1 MHPVGSMSF
10 KETVSN
16 SANFAEMTGDFD
28 VDQKS
33 QLCGAVDSTV
43 VKGSTDDT
51 VSKQTFNFAS
61 SFQNSNTKSSCRG
74 DVIDDQSIDSG
85 GTFCRQGL
93 GDHLTSQNRISSS
106 NLYCNDQT
114 SNSTV
119 SDAIESNIESLKA
132 LSLKSDNATPFQPL
146 NSGSAKTRDMT
157 FSTVSGDGNPFSFER
172 SQSAQKFDSYNYLGD
187 TANTNSGGKSH
198 STPESSSGIES
209 AYSST
214 NPRNQLLQETENPP
228 STGENH
234 LGGCSSSYWNTT
246 GSAQTEELNYLTTA
260 LSVNS
265 SPLLTNL
272 LFQQPSNSPVGTNGG
287 LQSNSGAIGTKRPI
301 VGGHQGMRP
310 LSRPP
315 GWNPT
320 TTSLDSN
327 FTASSDQSPFFTP
340 TSTGFSS
347 KAPGWM
353 GHFSPQNSSYPW
365 SSTASQQNAF
375 KSNFADATSG
385 FSSGSSINGLRFGGN
400 NSLSNMGSN
409 GFSKGPTSSNPA
421 SLYSMFSKRPP
432 HRVTAHWQQQQ
443 HHQQHMQQTPPSIL
457 SKQHSS
463 DFSSSGPLS
472 IGGQDG
478 VLNQKMPHGSFG
490 SNSGVSPMASGM
502 MSGNMDSLNADRYS
516 SYGFDQHLI
525 ELMKTMDSSGS
536 SQSGLLDDLAFGMP
550 RMDNYHGNL
559 HSLPGMSQS
568 RPGLMSSGLQNQ
580 GLHGMGNAHS
590 SLSAMAPREE
600 GYSRKVFVGGLPP
613 DIDEEE
619 ITTAF
624 RRFGALIVD
633 WPHKTESKAYFP
645 PKGYCFL
652 LFQEEQSVQNLI
664 NACIVDEGKYYWCVS
679 SPTMKDKPV
688 QIRPWNLADSDFV
701 MDGSQALDP
710 RKTIFVGGVPRPL
723 RAIELALIMDHLYG
737 GVCYA
742 GIDIDPELKYPKG
755 AGRVAFS
762 NQQSYISAISARFV
776 QLQHNDIDKRVE
788 VKPYVLDNQMCDEC
802 QGARCG
808 GKFAPLFCANVTC
821 LQYYCEQCWVQI
833 HSRQGREYHK
843 PLVKEGAERPRP
855 ALYRCVLLSFVTTCC
870 WSARASLFACA
881 LVDVLCVVH
890 SQQSLS
896 TLRWSHACNPRSSLH
911 STLLL
916 LLHSCSVLYQQQL
929 IFSLSICVPFC
940 YNRLSTLPP
949 THNFPFGFSFC
960 NAHALSSFLRSS
972 PLPVSSRCPEA
983 HLHRILRAL
992 ACQSGWDALLLL
1004 LIFLYSLLT

>member
-1 MHPVGSMSF
+1 
-10 KETVSN
+10 
-16 SANFAEMTGDFD
+16 MTGDFD

-272 LFQQPSNSPVGTNGG
+272 LFQQPSNSPVGTKGG

-619 ITTAF
+619 
-624 RRFGALIVD
+624 
-633 WPHKTESKAYFP
+633 
-645 PKGYCFL
+645 
-652 LFQEEQSVQNLI
+652 QSVQNLI

-855 ALYRCVLLSFVTTCC
+855 ALYRCRSTNWSLLFVCRVSGSCCFAPLFGSAFSPPACMVLPLCRGAELIVRPPTTHSPIPALSHFSRSGLPVRANQGNDYGNEQQRVLVLPEREGLRPRAY
-870 WSARASLFACA
+870 SARAAS
-881 LVDVLCVVH
+881 
-890 SQQSLS
+890 
-896 TLRWSHACNPRSSLH
+896 
-911 STLLL
+911 
-916 LLHSCSVLYQQQL
+916 
-929 IFSLSICVPFC
+929 
-940 YNRLSTLPP
+940 
-949 THNFPFGFSFC
+949 
-960 NAHALSSFLRSS
+960 
-972 PLPVSSRCPEA
+972 
-983 HLHRILRAL
+983 
-992 ACQSGWDALLLL
+992 ACQRKCARVLHVYAGIGDGGSAHRRIYPHAFGSEWCLQMRSVIL
-1004 LIFLYSLLT
+1004 

>member
-1 MHPVGSMSF
+1 MSF
-10 KETVSN
+10 KETISN
-16 SANFAEMTGDFD
+16 STNLSEMTGDFD

-33 QLCGAVDSTV
+33 QLCSVVDGTM
-43 VKGSTDDT
+43 VKGSDDT
-51 VSKQTFNFAS
+51 ASKQTFNFAS
-61 SFQNSNTKSSCRG
+61 SFQANTAKSACRG
-74 DVIDDQSIDSG
+74 DVIDDQSIDSSNS
-85 GTFCRQGL
+85 FCRQGL
-93 GDHLTSQNRISSS
+93 GDHLSSQNRISSN

-132 LSLKSDNATPFQPL
+132 LSLKPDSVTPPFQSL
-146 NSGSAKTRDMT
+146 SSGSAKTRDMA
-157 FSTVSGDGNPFSFER
+157 FSAVSGDSNPFSFER
-172 SQSAQKFDSYNYLGD
+172 SQSAQKFDSCNFLGD
-187 TANTNSGGKSH
+187 TANASSSGKSH

-209 AYSST
+209 TYSST
-214 NPRNQLLQETENPP
+214 NPRNQLLQESEIPS

-234 LGGCSSSYWNTT
+234 LGGCSGSYWNTT
-246 GSAQTEELNYLTTA
+246 GNAPTEELNYLTTA

-272 LFQQPSNSPVGTNGG
+272 LFQQPNNSPVSTNSGS
-287 LQSNSGAIGTKRPI
+287 QSNSGTIGSKRPI
-301 VGGHQGMRP
+301 IGGHQGMRP

-320 TTSLDSN
+320 ATSFDSN

-340 TSTGFSS
+340 TSTGLSSS

-353 GHFSPQNSSYPW
+353 GHFSPQNSTYPW

-375 KSNFADATSG
+375 KANFADPTSG
-385 FSSGSSINGLRFGGN
+385 FSSSSGVNGLRFGAN

-409 GFSKGPTSSNPA
+409 GFPKGPASSNPA
-421 SLYSMFSKRPP
+421 SLYSMFSKRPS

-443 HHQQHMQQTPPSIL
+443 HQQHMQQTPPSML
-457 SKQHSS
+457 NKQHSS

-472 IGGQDG
+472 IGGQDS
-478 VLNQKMPHGSFG
+478 VLNQKIPHGSFG
-490 SNSGVSPMASGM
+490 SNSGVSPMAGGM
-502 MSGNMDSLNADRYS
+502 ISGNMDSLNAD
-516 SYGFDQHLI
+516 
-525 ELMKTMDSSGS
+525 S

-550 RMDNYHGNL
+550 RMDNYHGSL

-580 GLHGMGNAHS
+580 GLHTMGNAHS

-701 MDGSQALDP
+701 MDGSQTLDP

-855 ALYRCVLLSFVTTCC
+855 ALYRCHVVVVFFSTTPAFV
-870 WSARASLFACA
+870 A
-881 LVDVLCVVH
+881 L
-890 SQQSLS
+890 
-896 TLRWSHACNPRSSLH
+896 T
-911 STLLL
+911 
-916 LLHSCSVLYQQQL
+916 
-929 IFSLSICVPFC
+929 
-940 YNRLSTLPP
+940 
-949 THNFPFGFSFC
+949 
-960 NAHALSSFLRSS
+960 
-972 PLPVSSRCPEA
+972 
-983 HLHRILRAL
+983 
-992 ACQSGWDALLLL
+992 
-1004 LIFLYSLLT
+1004 